1 MTIRDG
7 DGEITHPFDDINP
20 GTEIYQYEIREL
32 IGAGGM
38 GVVYQ
43 ARDKQLDREVALKFL
58 ARQLCL
64 DPECRERFKGEAQA
78 AAQLNHPN
86 IIVIHEVN
94 EYEGRPYFAME
105 FVDGTSLQKYIAKR
119 RLSIEEIL
127 EIAIQVSDGLAEAHN
142 RGITHGDIKPS
153 NILMNTRGRAK
164 IVDFGLAAVLA
175 AQGGQ
180 KTTDIYGTAGY
191 MSPEQIQGASV
202 DTRSDLFS
210 FGVVLYEIITGK
222 APFMRDTLGDTLRAT
237 RDTEP
242 IPMAEYSSVVP
253 LELQQIVR
261 RLMSKDKDQR
271 YQHADDLRSELRY
284 TLEAVVSGRVR
295 YPGQEAR
302 LRSMAVLPFINLSAD
317 KEQDYFCD
325 GMAEEITNALAKIK
339 GLRVAA
345 RTSAFAFKN
354 VDEDVRRIGQKL
366 HVDSLLEGSVRRA
379 GDRLR
384 VTVQLT
390 DVATGY
396 HLWSE
401 RFDRE
406 MEDVFAIQDEIA
418 ENVVRAMQVIL
429 SDEGKQP
436 VSRTQ
441 TSDTQAYDY
450 YLRGRRFFHQGR
462 RKSLQYALE
471 MFQRAIAI
479 DPLYSLAFVGIA
491 ECCGMLIHFYGE
503 SRDIHHD
510 TADKASRRAL
520 ELDPGLPQAHAARG
534 LVLWVMDRFDEAAAE
549 FERALQL
556 DPNQPRAS
564 YYFARACFQ
573 RGDFERAARLFEDS
587 CRGQEN
593 YEARYFAAQT
603 YSALSKTEEALVAY
617 RLALRE
623 IERHVELNP
632 DDAGAYTMGA
642 VSLIR
647 VGERKAGLEWASR
660 ALEIDPGDARI
671 QYNVACLFAL
681 EGETGKAIEC
691 LEAAVK
697 AGFAHREWVEKDP
710 DLDSLRDDPRFKALK
725 WRE

>member
-1 MTIRDG
+1 
-7 DGEITHPFDDINP
+7 
-20 GTEIYQYEIREL
+20 
-32 IGAGGM
+32 
-38 GVVYQ
+38 
-43 ARDKQLDREVALKFL
+43 
-58 ARQLCL
+58 
-64 DPECRERFKGEAQA
+64 
-78 AAQLNHPN
+78 
-86 IIVIHEVN
+86 
-94 EYEGRPYFAME
+94 ME
-105 FVDGTSLQKYIAKR
+105 FVDGTSLQKYIARR
-119 RLSIEEIL
+119 RLSMEEIL
-127 EIAIQVSDGLAEAHN
+127 EVAIQVSDGLAEAHN
-142 RGITHGDIKPS
+142 QGIIHGDIKPS

-164 IVDFGLAAVLA
+164 IVDFGLATVLRA
-175 AQGGQ
+175 GGSG
-180 KTTDIYGTAGY
+180 TRSNIYGTAGY
-191 MSPEQIQGASV
+191 MSPEQILGGVV

-222 APFMRDTLGDTLRAT
+222 APFTRETLGDTLRAT
-237 RDTEP
+237 QDTD
-242 IPMAEYSSVVP
+242 PMSEYSSVVP
-253 LELQQIVR
+253 LELQRIVT
-261 RLMSKDKDQR
+261 RLMNKDKDRR

-295 YPGQEAR
+295 YPGQETR
-302 LRSMAVLPFINLSAD
+302 LRSMAVLPFVNLSAD

-325 GMAEEITNALAKIK
+325 GMAEEIANALAKIR

-354 VDEDVRRIGQKL
+354 TDEDVRQIGHKL
-366 HVDSLLEGSVRRA
+366 HVDSLLEGSVRRS

-436 VSRTQ
+436 VSRLQ

-450 YLRGRRFFHQGR
+450 YLRGREYFHQGR

-471 MFQRAIAI
+471 MFQRATAI
-479 DPLYSLAFVGIA
+479 DPSYSLAYVGIA
-491 ECCGMLIHFYGE
+491 ECCGMLIHYYAE
-503 SRDIHHD
+503 SRDIHHNA
-510 TADKASRRAL
+510 ADRASLRAL

-549 FERALQL
+549 FEKALEL
-556 DPNQPRAS
+556 DPDQGRAS

-573 RGDFERAARLFEDS
+573 RGEFERAVRLFEDA

-593 YEARYFAAQT
+593 FEARYFAAQT
-603 YSALSKTEEALVAY
+603 YSALNKTEEALVAY

-623 IERHVELNP
+623 IERHVELHP
-632 DDAGAYTMGA
+632 DDARAYTMGA

-647 VGERKAGLEWASR
+647 VGERRAGLEWATR

-681 EGETGKAIEC
+681 EGETTRAFEC

-710 DLDSLRDDPRFKALK
+710 DLDSLRDDPRFQALK
-725 WRE
+725 WRG

>member
-1 MTIRDG
+1 MAIQG
-7 DGEITHPFDDINP
+7 DSGDITHPFDDINP
-20 GTEIYQYEIREL
+20 GTEIYQYEIRDL

-38 GVVYQ
+38 GVVYH
-43 ARDKQLDREVALKFL
+43 AHDKKLDRAVALKFL
-58 ARQLCL
+58 GRQLCL
-64 DPECRERFKGEAQA
+64 DADCRERFKGEAQA
-78 AAQLNHPN
+78 AAQLSHPN

-105 FVDGTSLQKYIAKR
+105 YVDGTSLQKYIAKR

-142 RGITHGDIKPS
+142 RGIIHGDIKPS
-153 NILMNTRGRAK
+153 NILMNRRGRAK
-164 IVDFGLAAVLA
+164 IVDFGLAAVLNTRSE
-175 AQGGQ
+175 Q
-180 KTTDIYGTAGY
+180 KNSDIFGTAGY
-191 MSPEQIQGASV
+191 MSPEQIQGAVV
-202 DTRSDLFS
+202 DPRSDLFS
-210 FGVVLYEIITGK
+210 LGVVLYEVITGK
-222 APFMRDTLGDTLRAT
+222 APFIRDTLGDTLRAT
-237 RDTEP
+237 RDTDP
-242 IPMAEYSSVVP
+242 IPMSEYSAVVP
-253 LELQQIVR
+253 LELQTIVN
-261 RLMSKDKDQR
+261 RLMSKDRDRR
-271 YQHADDLRSELRY
+271 YQLADDLRSELRY

-295 YPGQEAR
+295 YPGQESR

-325 GMAEEITNALAKIK
+325 GMAEEIATALAKIK
-339 GLRVAA
+339 GLRLAA
-345 RTSAFAFKN
+345 RKSSFAFKN
-354 VDEDVRRIGQKL
+354 TDEDVRSIGQKL

-406 MEDVFAIQDEIA
+406 MEDIFAIQDEIA

-429 SDEGKQP
+429 SDEGKHP

-450 YLRGRRFFHQGR
+450 YLRGRRYFHQGR

-471 MFQRAIAI
+471 MFQRATAI
-479 DPLYSLAFVGIA
+479 DPLYSLAYVGIA

-503 SRDIHHD
+503 SPDVHHD
-510 TADKASRRAL
+510 AADKASRRAL

-534 LVLWVMDRFDEAAAE
+534 LVLWVMGRFEDAAVE
-549 FERALQL
+549 FERSLEL
-556 DPNQPRAS
+556 DPNQPRAA
-564 YYFARACFQ
+564 YFYGRACFQ
-573 RGDFERAARLFEDS
+573 RGEFERAAELFEDA

-593 YEARYFAAQT
+593 YEARYFVAQT
-603 YSALSKTEEALVAY
+603 NSAMGKTEEALVAY

-660 ALEIDPGDARI
+660 ALEIDPADARI

-681 EGETGKAIEC
+681 EGESEKAIEC
-691 LEAAVK
+691 LENAVK
-697 AGFAHREWVEKDP
+697 AGFAHRNWVEKDP
-710 DLDSLRDDPRFKALK
+710 DLDSLREIPRFKALN
-725 WRE
+725 WRS